1 VGVLR
6 ESLAG
11 TSAHFHLVGI
21 YTVLDLVVRIAFT
34 EANARPEEYGFLF
47 VTAAFVALMG
57 SFGIL
62 GLVVH
67 AAAGRGQRPPFPQ
80 VAALLFLPLLWLQ
93 IRIALL
99 TYGPVVAGLLLFHA
113 LYAGTVP
120 FETWAPVAAYWIEPI
135 AEAATLAMT
144 IYATPFAV
152 RQRVT
157 GKRGAAL
164 REGLRLMASTSEGG
178 PRLFVLLLP
187 AIAIGTTA
195 HYLRKPADANPVPSL
210 PEGLAL
216 LVISYLTLAALFG
229 AARLL
234 ARRAAAGAAAGDRFP
249 GPAPP
254 GDSGGPAATSGPP
267 A

>member
-1 VGVLR
+1 VGL
-6 ESLAG
+6 
-11 TSAHFHLVGI
+11 
-21 YTVLDLVVRIAFT
+21 YTLLDLVVRIAFT
-34 EANARPEEYGFLF
+34 EANTRPEEYGFLF
-47 VTAAFVALMG
+47 VAAAFAALMA

-67 AAAGRGQRPPFPQ
+67 AAAGRGQGPPFPQ

-93 IRIALL
+93 LKIALL
-99 TYGPVVAGLLLFHA
+99 TYGPVVAGLLSFHA
-113 LYAGTVP
+113 LFARSVP

-144 IYATPFAV
+144 VYATPFAV

-157 GKRGAAL
+157 GKRGAAV
-164 REGLRLMASTSEGG
+164 REGLRLMVSATEGG
-178 PRLFVLLLP
+178 PRLLALLLP

-195 HYLRKPADANPVPSL
+195 HYLRRPADTNPVPNL

-216 LVISYLTLAALFG
+216 MVISYLTLTALFG

-234 ARRAAAGAAAGDRFP
+234 ARRATGSAAEGGNTFGA
-249 GPAPP
+249 APP
-254 GDSGGPAATSGPP
+254 GDGGGPAAAAGPP

>member
-1 VGVLR
+1 
-6 ESLAG
+6 
-11 TSAHFHLVGI
+11 
-21 YTVLDLVVRIAFT
+21 VVRIAFA
-34 EANARPEEYGFLF
+34 EANASPEEYGFLF
-47 VTAAFVALMG
+47 VAAALVALMA

-67 AAAGRGQRPPFPQ
+67 AAAGHGRQPPFPQ

-93 IRIALL
+93 LKIALL
-99 TYGPVVAGLLLFHA
+99 TYGPVFAGLLSFHA
-113 LYAGTVP
+113 LFAGSVP
-120 FETWAPVAAYWIEPI
+120 LETWMPVAAYWIEPV

-144 IYATPFAV
+144 VYATPFAV

-157 GKRGAAL
+157 GKRGAAV
-164 REGLRLMASTSEGG
+164 REGLGLMVSVAERG
-178 PRLFVLLLP
+178 PRLLALLLP

-195 HYLRKPADANPVPSL
+195 HYMRQPADANLVPSL

-216 LVISYLTLAALFG
+216 LVISYLTLAGLFG

-234 ARRAAAGAAAGDRFP
+234 ARRAARSPAEGGGTFGAASPGDR
-249 GPAPP
+249 
-254 GDSGGPAATSGPP
+254 DGPAAASGPP

>member
-1 VGVLR
+1 MSVVR

-21 YTVLDLVVRIAFT
+21 YTLLDLVVRIAFT
-34 EANARPEEYGFLF
+34 EANASPEEYGFLF
-47 VTAAFVALMG
+47 VTAAFLALMA

-80 VAALLFLPLLWLQ
+80 IAALLFLPLLWLQ
-93 IRIALL
+93 IKIALL
-99 TYGPVVAGLLLFHA
+99 TYGPVLAGLLSFHA

-135 AEAATLAMT
+135 AEAATLALT
-144 IYATPFAV
+144 VFATPFAV

-157 GKRGAAL
+157 GKPGAAV
-164 REGLRLMASTSEGG
+164 REGLRLMVPTTEGG
-178 PRLFVLLLP
+178 PRLFALLLP

-195 HYLRKPADANPVPSL
+195 HYLRKPADANPIPSL

-216 LVISYLTLAALFG
+216 LAISYLTLAALFG

-234 ARRAAAGAAAGDRFP
+234 ARRAAAGAAGNRPP
-249 GPAPP
+249 GPASHP
-254 GDSGGPAATSGPP
+254 GDDGPAAAPGPP